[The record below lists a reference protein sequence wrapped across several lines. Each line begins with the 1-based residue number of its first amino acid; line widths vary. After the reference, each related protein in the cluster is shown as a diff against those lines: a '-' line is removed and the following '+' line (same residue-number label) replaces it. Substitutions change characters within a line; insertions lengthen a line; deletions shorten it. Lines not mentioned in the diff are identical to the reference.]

1 VRREGE
7 PRAGEQGTKRA
18 GDPALS
24 ALAVPTASEA
34 ATVEAATV
42 EAATMEAATMEA
54 ADTSDMGDAHTVRE
68 TTTSKMSDMGDTDAA
83 TIHVAHAAHA
93 VAEAMTEGA
102 VVSVAAKY
110 GGVAVIPVIIS
121 AQSAAN
127 RRIVC

>member
-1 VRREGE
+1 VAAWSGTGDKKKGRR
-7 PRAGEQGTKRA
+7 
-18 GDPALS
+18 DPALS
-24 ALAVPTASEA
+24 ALAVPTAS
-34 ATVEAATV
+34 EAATV

-54 ADTSDMGDAHTVRE
+54 ADTSDMRDAHTVRE
-68 TTTSKMSDMGDTDAA
+68 TATSKMSDMGDTDAA

-93 VAEAMTEGA
+93 VAEAMTEAA
-102 VVSVAAKY
+102 VVRVAAKY

>member
-1 VRREGE
+1 VAAWSGTGDKKKGRR
-7 PRAGEQGTKRA
+7 
-18 GDPALS
+18 DPALS
-24 ALAVPTASEA
+24 ALAVPTAS
-34 ATVEAATV
+34 EAATV

-54 ADTSDMGDAHTVRE
+54 ADTSDMRDAHTVRE
-68 TTTSKMSDMGDTDAA
+68 TATSKMSDMGDTDAA

>member
-1 VRREGE
+1 VAAWSGTGDKKKGRR
-7 PRAGEQGTKRA
+7 
-18 GDPALS
+18 DPALS
-24 ALAVPTASEA
+24 ALAVPTAS
-34 ATVEAATV
+34 EAATV

-54 ADTSDMGDAHTVRE
+54 ADTSDMRDAHTVRE
-68 TTTSKMSDMGDTDAA
+68 TATSKMSDMGDTDAA

-93 VAEAMTEGA
+93 VAEAMTEAA

-110 GGVAVIPVIIS
+110 GRVAVIPVIIS

>member
-1 VRREGE
+1 VAAWSGTGDKKKGRR
-7 PRAGEQGTKRA
+7 
-18 GDPALS
+18 DPARS
-24 ALAVPTASEA
+24 ALAVPTAS
-34 ATVEAATV
+34 EAATV

-54 ADTSDMGDAHTVRE
+54 ADTSDMRDAHTVRE
-68 TTTSKMSDMGDTDAA
+68 TATSKMSDMGDTDAA

>member
-1 VRREGE
+1 VAAWSGTGDKKKGRR
-7 PRAGEQGTKRA
+7 
-18 GDPALS
+18 DPALS

-34 ATVEAATV
+34 ATVEAAT
-42 EAATMEAATMEA
+42 MEA
-54 ADTSDMGDAHTVRE
+54 ADTSDMRDAHTVRE
-68 TTTSKMSDMGDTDAA
+68 TATSKMSDMGDTDAA
-83 TIHVAHAAHA
+83 TIHVAHAAHP

>member
-1 VRREGE
+1 VAAWSGTGDKKKGRR
-7 PRAGEQGTKRA
+7 
-18 GDPALS
+18 DPALS
-24 ALAVPTASEA
+24 ALAVPTAS
-34 ATVEAATV
+34 EAATV

-54 ADTSDMGDAHTVRE
+54 ADTSDMRDAHTVRE
-68 TTTSKMSDMGDTDAA
+68 TATSKMSDMGDTDAA
-83 TIHVAHAAHA
+83 TIHVAHAAHP

>member
-1 VRREGE
+1 VAAWSGTGDKKKGRR
-7 PRAGEQGTKRA
+7 
-18 GDPALS
+18 DPALS

-42 EAATMEAATMEA
+42 EAATMEAA
-54 ADTSDMGDAHTVRE
+54 DTSDMRDAHTVRE
-68 TTTSKMSDMGDTDAA
+68 TATSKMSDMGDTDAA

>member
-1 VRREGE
+1 VAAWSGTGDKKKGRR
-7 PRAGEQGTKRA
+7 
-18 GDPALS
+18 DPALS

-54 ADTSDMGDAHTVRE
+54 ADTSDMRDAHTVRE
-68 TTTSKMSDMGDTDAA
+68 TATSKMSDMGDTDAA

-93 VAEAMTEGA
+93 VAEAMTEAA

-110 GGVAVIPVIIS
+110 GRVAVIPVIIS